1 MPQKSDQEL
10 LSDLADMLT
19 GSGDKVQ
26 WEAELKPWLEDLI
39 ESKASKAQVGYIP
52 ISASEDTQFD
62 MPAQSKIVAIHA
74 KNTTNDTQDI
84 AIGTTNGGTEVAE
97 ISIPPQEHLS
107 IDIGRF
113 DWDARTIYLA
123 GINGP
128 VEFLIDVKING

>member
-10 LSDLADMLT
+10 LSDLGDMLT

-26 WEAELKPWLEDLI
+26 WESELLPWLENLI
-39 ESKASKAQVGYIP
+39 ASKPNKTDVGFIA
-52 ISASEDTQFD
+52 ISATANTQFD
-62 MPAQSKIVAIHA
+62 MPAQSKIIAIHA
-74 KNTTNDTQDI
+74 KNTSNDTQDI
-84 AIGTTNGGTEVAE
+84 AIGTTDGDTDVAE
-97 ISIPPQEHLS
+97 ISIPAMEQLS

-113 DWDARTIYLA
+113 DWDARTIYLS